1 MQTKLTLHVEE
12 AVVRKA
18 KRLAKTRGTSV
29 SRIFGDYIVAQE
41 MEKPTDELPPLTAS
55 MLGALRGAKQP
66 ADEEDYRRH
75 LEAKHNWAGN

>member
-1 MQTKLTLHVEE
+1 MQTKLTLRVEE

-41 MEKPTDELPPLTAS
+41 MEKPMDELPPVTAS
-55 MLGALRGAKQP
+55 MLGALGATNESS
-66 ADEEDYRRH
+66 AEENYRQH
-75 LEAKHNWAGN
+75 LEAKHS